1 MASATTSKNGHPPR
15 PSASA
20 DEQSL
25 LDALQGM
32 SRAELLGL
40 YDAALEAIESM
51 AALADAGANPVTAV
65 LGGSDV
71 VEEWTHFPPGDVVD
85 PTTHSLFYYHAHAA
99 EERVAGEHG
108 HFHTFVRPKA
118 FFPELQPVQTNDTP
132 QESEPFTHLIGI
144 STDASGQLIRL
155 FTTNRWVTA
164 EQWYAA
170 DDVIAMLDRFDI
182 AIEQPSPGLNRWVSA
197 VVRLFRP
204 QIVDLIRARDEA
216 IAHWRATHP
225 DRDVFEDRELQVT
238 SELPVDF
245 LAQVRAIE
253 AAVTGQPHS

>member
-1 MASATTSKNGHPPR
+1 MTSASTGTNGNPPG

-20 DEQSL
+20 EEQHL
-25 LDALQGM
+25 LEVLRPM
-32 SRAELLGL
+32 PRAELLGL
-40 YDAALEAIESM
+40 YDAALEAIESV
-51 AALADAGANPVTAV
+51 AALADAGKNPVTEV
-65 LGGSDV
+65 LGGTDV
-71 VEEWTHFPPGDVVD
+71 VEEWAHFPPGDVVD
-85 PTTHSLFYYHAHAA
+85 PTTHSQFYYHAHAA

-108 HFHTFVRPKA
+108 HFHTFVRPRA
-118 FFPELQPVQTNDTP
+118 LFPELQPPSTAETSQDG
-132 QESEPFTHLIGI
+132 EPFTHLIGI

-155 FTTNRWVTA
+155 FTTNRWVTG
-164 EQWYAA
+164 EQWHSA
-170 DDVIAMLDRFDI
+170 DDVIGMLDRFDI
-182 AIEQPSPGLNRWVSA
+182 AIEQPAPGLNRWVSA

-238 SELPVDF
+238 SEIPIDL

-253 AAVTGQPHS
+253 AAVTGQPDS